1 MKYTFIA
8 ISLLLGSLTSCGGGE
23 NTTSKDTANQET
35 TTNQSE
41 EKEEGTTTEED
52 GVVEITIESNDQ
64 MKYNLS
70 EIRAKAGSTVVLT
83 LVNVGTMP
91 KDAMGH
97 NWTLLNAGI
106 DHEEYASAAESAKD
120 NGYQV
125 KGRESDVIAHTAIL
139 GPGETET
146 LTFTAPAAGTYKY
159 VCTFPAHYGTMNGTL
174 IVE

>member
-8 ISLLLGSLTSCGGGE
+8 MSILLGALTSCGG
-23 NTTSKDTANQET
+23 
-35 TTNQSE
+35 SE
-41 EKEEGTTTEED
+41 EQPAAENPSTEATSSEKTNEESTSEVED

-70 EIRAKAGSTVVLT
+70 EIRAKAGNTVVLT

-91 KDAMGH
+91 KDKMGH
-97 NWTLLNAGI
+97 NWTLLNAGV
-106 DHEEYASAAESAKD
+106 DSEEYALEAANAAD
-120 NGYQV
+120 NNYQV
-125 KGRESDVIAHTAIL
+125 KGRESDVLAHTAIL

-146 LTFTAPAAGTYKY
+146 LTFTAPEAGTYKY
-159 VCTFPAHYGTMNGTL
+159 VCTFPAHYGTMNGVM

>member
-8 ISLLLGSLTSCGGGE
+8 INLLLGSLTACGGGE
-23 NTTSKDTANQET
+23 STPSTETANQET
-35 TTNQSE
+35 TATENV
-41 EKEEGTTTEED
+41 KEEGTTSEED

-70 EIRAKAGSTVVLT
+70 EIRAKAGSTIVLT

-97 NWTLLNAGI
+97 NWTLLNAGV
-106 DHEEYASAAESAKD
+106 DYKEYASAAESAKD

>member
-8 ISLLLGSLTSCGGGE
+8 LSIFMGAMTSCGGGE
-23 NTTSKDTANQET
+23 KTTSTENSATENTSTEVT
-35 TTNQSE
+35 T
-41 EKEEGTTTEED
+41 EEGTQESED
-52 GVVEITIESNDQ
+52 GVVEVTIESNDQ

-70 EIRAKAGSTVVLT
+70 EIKVKAGSTVVLT

-91 KDAMGH
+91 KDKMGH

-106 DHEEYASAAESAKD
+106 DSEEYALEAANAAD
-120 NGYQV
+120 NDYQV
-125 KGRESDVIAHTAIL
+125 KGRESDVLAHTAIL

-146 LTFTAPAAGTYKY
+146 LTFTAPEAGSYKY
-159 VCTFPAHYGTMNGTL
+159 VCTFPAHYGTMNGVL

>member
-1 MKYTFIA
+1 MKNTFIA
-8 ISLLLGSLTSCGGGE
+8 FSFLLGALASCGGSE
-23 NTTSKDTANQET
+23 EPAASETNSNET
-35 TTNQSE
+35 TTE
-41 EKEEGTTTEED
+41 ENTPVVED

-70 EIRAKAGSTVVLT
+70 EIRAKAGNTVVLT

-91 KDAMGH
+91 KDKMGH

-106 DHEEYASAAESAKD
+106 DSEEYALEAANAAD
-120 NGYQV
+120 NDYQV
-125 KGRESDVIAHTAIL
+125 KGRESDVLAHTAIL

-146 LTFTAPAAGTYKY
+146 LTFTAPEAGTYKY
-159 VCTFPAHYGTMNGTL
+159 VCTFPAHYGTMNGVL